1 MDKLGLKKRILEESR
16 SNQQLLRDDLTESV
30 QERVE
35 STTQNE
41 DDDFTDHF
49 ESTREEVMDEINL
62 VAPQADAAQ
71 AQLQLLER
79 MEAETLH
86 EQVKNGSVVLTD
98 NQNFFVSTSLPLF
111 EVEGKPYLGVSTDSP
126 IYHAMKDKKKGDS
139 FMLNGVQYHI
149 EDVF

>member
-16 SNQQLLRDDLTESV
+16 SNQQLLRDDLRESF

-35 STTQNE
+35 SANQNE

-49 ESTREEVMDEINL
+49 ESTREEVMDEIHL

-79 MEAETLH
+79 MEAQTLH
-86 EQVKNGSVVLTD
+86 EQVKNGAVVLTAQ
-98 NQNFFVSTSLPLF
+98 QNFFVSTSLPLF

-139 FMLNGVQYHI
+139 FTLNDVLYHI

>member
-16 SNQQLLRDDLTESV
+16 NNQQLLRDDLRGSG

-35 STTQNE
+35 SVNQND

-49 ESTREEVMDEINL
+49 ESTREEVMEEVNL

-71 AQLQLLER
+71 AQLQLLDR
-79 MEAETLH
+79 MEVEALH
-86 EQVKNGSVVLTD
+86 EQVKVGSVVLTD
-98 NQNFFVSTSLPLF
+98 QQNFFVSTSLPVF
-111 EVEGKPYLGVSTDSP
+111 EVEGKQYLGVSTDSP

-139 FMLNGVQYHI
+139 FTLNDVQYHI
-149 EDVF
+149 KEVF

>member
-16 SNQQLLRDDLTESV
+16 NNQQLLRDDLSQSG

-35 STTQNE
+35 SANQNE
-41 DDDFTDHF
+41 DDDFTNRF
-49 ESTREEVMDEINL
+49 ESTREEVMDEIAL

-71 AQLQLLER
+71 AQLQLLDR

-86 EQVKNGSVVLTD
+86 QQVKSGSVVLTD
-98 NQNFFVSTSLPLF
+98 QQNLFVSTSLPVF
-111 EVEGKPYLGVSTDSP
+111 EVEGKQYLGVSTDSP

-139 FMLNGVQYHI
+139 FTLNGVQYHI

>member
-16 SNQQLLRDDLTESV
+16 SNQQLLRDDLRESV

-35 STTQNE
+35 SANQNE

-98 NQNFFVSTSLPLF
+98 QQNLFVSTSLPLF
-111 EVEGKPYLGVSTDSP
+111 EVEGKQYLGVSTDSP
-126 IYHAMKDKKKGDS
+126 VYHAMKHKKKGDS
-139 FMLNGVQYHI
+139 FTLNGVQYHI

>member
-16 SNQQLLRDDLTESV
+16 SNQQLLRDDLRQSG
-30 QERVE
+30 QEKVE
-35 STTQNE
+35 SANHNE
-41 DDDFTDHF
+41 DDELTNRF
-49 ESTREEVMDEINL
+49 ESTREEVMDEISL
-62 VAPQADAAQ
+62 VTPQADVAQ
-71 AQLQLLER
+71 VQLQLLER

-86 EQVKNGSVVLTD
+86 GQVKSGSVVLTD
-98 NQNFFVSTSLPLF
+98 QQNLFVSTSLPLF

-139 FMLNGVQYHI
+139 FTLNGVAYHI